1 MSDITIGTVSDER
14 AFIEYQNERNKPRTT
29 MANGVYPNCKV
40 ALANYQKLVDR
51 LETDM
56 IGFQTYHAN
65 VTEPVANHVA
75 NLQAAMQTI
84 VTIMEAIETAAPG
97 TFGISLPAAEVVNE

>member
-1 MSDITIGTVSDER
+1 MSDITIGTVNDER
-14 AFIEYQNERNKPRTT
+14 AFIEYQNERNKPRTS

-56 IGFQTYHAN
+56 IGFQTYHAT
-65 VTEPVANHVA
+65 VTEPVANHIA

-97 TFGISLPAAEVVNE
+97 TFGISLPAAEVGDE